1 VTAAQSKD
9 LTQPE
14 AAAAYYDERYQSGY
28 MQEWPPE
35 KLARVA
41 TFVESLRL
49 PSSGA
54 FLDYGCGTGVF
65 TALLQ
70 RTLPGWRACGS
81 DIVDLA
87 LEKARERCPGGEFVR
102 LEQLAGRSFD
112 FVFSHHVLEHVQNLD
127 ETLAHLAQLTR
138 PGGAMIVIMP
148 CGNAGSLEHDI
159 CSARRDGID
168 ASRGNRFFFEDEGHL
183 RRLTTAELS
192 AAAAVHG
199 FSVRSQSFANHH
211 HGALK
216 WLTEQSPDWLKR
228 TLDPAVAIDAAARN
242 WLAAFRRRVLRLR
255 FLRRPPSLLIPGM
268 EWRLQKRDR
277 STLETA
283 ALILSNP
290 VTIVSG
296 IVERRLQARDEQ
308 EWIERASDERGSE
321 MYIVFV
327 RSGDT
332 VS

>member
-1 VTAAQSKD
+1 MTAAPSKD

-14 AAAAYYDERYQSGY
+14 VAAAYYDERYQSGY
-28 MQEWPPE
+28 MQEWPAE

-41 TFVESLRL
+41 TFVERLQL

-54 FLDYGCGTGVF
+54 FLDFGCGTGVF

-70 RTLPGWRACGS
+70 RALPGWRACGS

-87 LEKARERCPGGEFVR
+87 LEKARERCSGGEFFR
-102 LEQLAGRSFD
+102 LDQLAGRRFD

-127 ETLAHLAQLTR
+127 ETLVHLAQLTR

-168 ASRGNRFFFEDEGHL
+168 AGCGNRFFFEDEGHL
-183 RRLTTAELS
+183 RRLTTAEL
-192 AAAAVHG
+192 AAAAALHG
-199 FSVRSQSFANHH
+199 FTVQRQSFANHH

-216 WLTEQSPDWLKR
+216 WLTEQSPAWLKR
-228 TLDPAVAIDAAARN
+228 TLDPAAAIDAKAGS
-242 WLAAFRRRVLRLR
+242 WLRALRRRVLRLR

-277 STLETA
+277 SLIENA
-283 ALILSNP
+283 ALIISNP

-296 IVERRLQARDEQ
+296 VVERWLQAKDEQ
-308 EWIERASDERGSE
+308 EWTERAGDERGSE
-321 MYIVFV
+321 MYVVFV
-327 RSGDT
+327 KSGDMT
-332 VS
+332 S